1 MLQRLSDAP
10 FTNQLSHLDRSIA
23 MVATIRRLREQVR
36 SADVAGTRQIFD
48 EAIAAG
54 PSDPRLHEGYAEF
67 LEAAG
72 LVPQATAEW
81 QKVAALLP
89 HHHLGTF
96 QAGRL
101 LSRQQKDPEA
111 MAALDE
117 ALRLRPDLGEARI
130 ERGQIHLRAK
140 RYVEA
145 LAEFTTVQKQRPED
159 PRVLVQIAHV
169 QGAQK
174 HVDEAMATL
183 AEAIRLQPGYWEPH
197 YLLGIEHARSKAF
210 VQTADDLA
218 DGRLDLPFVVIVEPI
233 EHVDGA
239 FEQPFTHFALLRFDV
254 LRCFRRGHTA
264 GIAAAQKQTAEQC
277 DDV

>member
-1 MLQRLSDAP
+1 
-10 FTNQLSHLDRSIA
+10 
-23 MVATIRRLREQVR
+23 
-36 SADVAGTRQIFD
+36 
-48 EAIAAG
+48 
-54 PSDPRLHEGYAEF
+54 
-67 LEAAG
+67 
-72 LVPQATAEW
+72 
-81 QKVAALLP
+81 
-89 HHHLGTF
+89 
-96 QAGRL
+96 
-101 LSRQQKDPEA
+101 

-197 YLLGIEHARSKAF
+197 YLLGIEHAARGDMAKA
-210 VQTADDLA
+210 LA
-218 DGRLDLPFVVIVEPI
+218 EFKEVTRLRPNYASGRFNYGVALAKAGAIAEATSEFQETLRLDPKNAQARQYL
-233 EHVDGA
+233 
-239 FEQPFTHFALLRFDV
+239 QSLRTM
-254 LRCFRRGHTA
+254 RPKPATRP
-264 GIAAAQKQTAEQC
+264 E
-277 DDV
+277 